1 MATLVKPFDATK
13 VDPEQ
18 GMSNL
23 PVGRHKVIIESSE
36 VKPTKDG
43 SNGKVQFNVAIIEG
57 DSQGVTGAYNLN
69 IYHSNPQVVQIAE
82 KQLSAL
88 CHVTGVMNLADTQQL
103 HNIPFYIEVAKQ
115 TKGEGAE
122 KGYTEIKKVFD
133 ANGNEPKAGGNMQNS
148 GGNANAFQQAN
159 EPAPNQQQQQN
170 GGWGGGQV
178 ADNVPPPNQNQQNGN
193 AQGWGN
199 QQQTQQTNQNQGGG
213 WGNTQ
218 GQQQGN
224 GQQQNAGGWG
234 NQNSQGSDQN
244 APAWGNG
251 NGNGGNQPAWANR

>member
-1 MATLVKPFDATK
+1 MAALVKPFDASK

-23 PVGRHKVIIESSE
+23 PVGRHKVVIETSE

-43 SNGKVQFNVAIIEG
+43 SNGKVQFNLVIVEG
-57 DSQGVTGAYNLN
+57 DSQNVTGAYNLN
-69 IYHSNPQVVQIAE
+69 LYHSNPQVVQIAE

-103 HNIPFYIEVAKQ
+103 HGIPFYIEVVKQ

-133 ANGNEPKAGGNMQNS
+133 ASGNEPKAGGNIQQNS
-148 GGNANAFQQAN
+148 GNANAFQQAN
-159 EPAPNQQQQQN
+159 EPAPNQQQN
-170 GGWGGGQV
+170 GGSWGGGQV
-178 ADNVPPPNQNQQNGN
+178 ADNVPPPNQNQQ
-193 AQGWGN
+193 Q
-199 QQQTQQTNQNQGGG
+199 NQNSGG

-224 GQQQNAGGWG
+224 GQQQNTGGWG
-234 NQNSQGSDQN
+234 NQNNQGDGQN
-244 APAWGNG
+244 PPAWGNNAG
-251 NGNGGNQPAWANR
+251 NGTAQPSWANR

>member
-1 MATLVKPFDATK
+1 MAKLVKAFDASK

-23 PVGRHKVIIESSE
+23 PIGRHKVIIESSE

-43 SNGKVQFNVAIIEG
+43 SNGKVQFNIAIIEG
-57 DSQGVTGAYNLN
+57 DSQGATGAYNLN
-69 IYHSNPQVVQIAE
+69 LYHSNPQVVQIAE

-133 ANGNEPKAGGNMQNS
+133 ANGNEPKAGGNMQQNN

-159 EPAPNQQQQQN
+159 EPAPNQQQN
-170 GGWGGGQV
+170 GGWGGQV
-178 ADNVPPPNQNQQNGN
+178 SDNVPPPNQNQQNGN
-193 AQGWGN
+193 GQGWGN
-199 QQQTQQTNQNQGGG
+199 QQQNQQSQQQGG
-213 WGNTQ
+213 WGNPQQGQ
-218 GQQQGN
+218 GQQQ
-224 GQQQNAGGWG
+224 QSWG
-234 NQNSQGSDQN
+234 NQNSQGTEQN
-244 APAWGNG
+244 PPAWGNG
-251 NGNGGNQPAWANR
+251 GGNGGNQPAWANR